1 MSAPACA
8 REAVRLRR
16 WGEAGNAALCAGLC
30 FLFGALVLQP
40 WRGSLGVPY
49 LYRGD
54 STLYQASVKGVLDH
68 GWYWHNASL
77 GAPGQ
82 AQLFDFPSLG
92 GDPLNVL
99 VFKFLGLFTDDSAV
113 VMNVFF
119 LLTFPAVGL
128 AAYLVL
134 RRLTLS
140 VPVAITCSILYALLP
155 YHFTRGEGHLLLSA
169 YYAVPLGAYLMLSVL
184 GDRVLFAGRRVA
196 LGTVA
201 LCVVISFAS
210 ASYYYSAFTVVL
222 VASAAVLRAIA
233 LRSRGPLLQGGGVV
247 AVIVALS
254 LLTLLPS
261 FAYWA
266 ANGTNPAVAHRAVF
280 ESELYG
286 LKFAQLVLPIE
297 DHRIGPLARARE
309 TYDGWFPRTEATF
322 DTPLGIVG
330 AIGFV
335 GLLGLCL
342 VQLVVPGRQ
351 LAPALYGNAAIAS
364 LLALLFA
371 WVGGLAVFVA
381 LLDPQVRSWNRLS
394 VFIAFFALL
403 AVGLVLDRLL
413 GRVGSI
419 AGAVLLCGVLAVGV
433 LDQTSTA
440 YEPHYDALATEYRS
454 DGDFVRDVES
464 RVPRGSMILQLPFMA
479 FPEAPELHAMAGYD
493 PLRGYLH
500 SRNLRWSYGRIKGRG
515 ENRSATISAEK
526 VPDLVRDAKAAG
538 FAGIYVDRF
547 GYADGASKIEQQLT
561 GEAGKPPLVSPNGR
575 LSFFQLTG

>member
-1 MSAPACA
+1 
-8 REAVRLRR
+8 VRLRR
-16 WGEAGNAALCAGLC
+16 WSEAGNAALCAGLC

-40 WRGSLGVPY
+40 WRGSIGVPY
-49 LYRGD
+49 DYRGD
-54 STLYQASVKGVLDH
+54 STLYQASIKGVLDH
-68 GWYWHNASL
+68 GWYWHNPSL

-99 VFKFLGLFTDDSAV
+99 VFKLLGLFTDDSAA

-140 VPVAITCSILYALLP
+140 VPVAIACSILYALLP
-155 YHFTRGEGHLLLSA
+155 YHFTRGEWHLLLSA
-169 YYAVPLGAYLMLSVL
+169 YYAVPLGAYLVLSVL
-184 GDRVLFAGRRVA
+184 GDRALFAGRRVA

-201 LCVVISFAS
+201 LCAVIAFAS

-233 LRSRGPLLQGGGVV
+233 LRSRRPLLQGAGV
-247 AVIVALS
+247 AGIIVGLS

-261 FAYWA
+261 FVYWA
-266 ANGTNPAVAHRAVF
+266 ANGTNSAVAHRSAF
-280 ESELYG
+280 ESELYA

-297 DHRIGPLARARE
+297 GHRIGPLARARE

-322 DTPLGIVG
+322 DTPLGIV
-330 AIGFV
+330 AATGFL

-342 VQLVVPGRQ
+342 VQLVTPGRQ
-351 LAPALYGNAAIAS
+351 LAPALYGNAAIAA

-371 WVGGLAVFVA
+371 WVGGLALFVA

-394 VFIAFFALL
+394 IFIGFFALL

-413 GRVGSI
+413 GRLGSI
-419 AGAVLLCGVLAVGV
+419 AGAVLLCGVLTIGV
-433 LDQTSTA
+433 LDQTSSS
-440 YEPHYDALATEYRS
+440 YEPEYGALATEYRS

-464 RVPRGSMILQLPFMA
+464 RVPRGSMIFQLPFMA
-479 FPEAPELHAMAGYD
+479 FPEAPELHAMAPYD

-500 SRNLRWSYGRIKGRG
+500 SRDLRWSYGRIKGRG
-515 ENRSATISAEK
+515 ENRAATIAAEK

-547 GYADGASKIEQQLT
+547 GYPDGATKVEQELTTET
-561 GEAGKPPLVSPNGR
+561 GESPLVSRDGR
-575 LSFFQLTG
+575 LSFFPLSG

>member
-1 MSAPACA
+1 M
-8 REAVRLRR
+8 RLRR

-49 LYRGD
+49 MYRGD

-68 GWYWHNASL
+68 GWYWHNSSL

-99 VFKFLGLFTDDSAV
+99 VFKFLGLFTSDSAV

-140 VPVAITCSILYALLP
+140 VPVAIACSILYALLP

-169 YYAVPLGAYLMLSVL
+169 YYAVPLGAYLVLSVL
-184 GDRVLFAGRRVA
+184 GDRVLFAGRRVV

-201 LCVVISFAS
+201 LCAVIAFAS
-210 ASYYYSAFTVVL
+210 ASYYYSAFTVLL
-222 VASAAVLRAIA
+222 VASAAALRAIA
-233 LRSRGPLLQGGGVV
+233 TRSRRPLVQGGGVV
-247 AVIVALS
+247 AVIVGLS

-266 ANGTNPAVAHRAVF
+266 ANGTNSAVAHRSVF

-297 DHRIGPLARARE
+297 NHRIGPLARARE

-322 DTPLGIVG
+322 DTPLGIVA

-342 VQLVVPGRQ
+342 VQLVAPGT
-351 LAPALYGNAAIAS
+351 AAGAS
-364 LLALLFA
+364 LVRERGDRVSA
-371 WVGGLAVFVA
+371 GAVV
-381 LLDPQVRSWNRLS
+381 
-394 VFIAFFALL
+394 
-403 AVGLVLDRLL
+403 
-413 GRVGSI
+413 RVGRGVRRLRRVARP
-419 AGAVLLCGVLAVGV
+419 AGAVLEPVIRLHRVLRAARSGARARPAARASG
-433 LDQTSTA
+433 LDRWRCA
-440 YEPHYDALATEYRS
+440 ALRRA
-454 DGDFVRDVES
+454 
-464 RVPRGSMILQLPFMA
+464 
-479 FPEAPELHAMAGYD
+479 
-493 PLRGYLH
+493 
-500 SRNLRWSYGRIKGRG
+500 
-515 ENRSATISAEK
+515 
-526 VPDLVRDAKAAG
+526 
-538 FAGIYVDRF
+538 
-547 GYADGASKIEQQLT
+547 
-561 GEAGKPPLVSPNGR
+561 
-575 LSFFQLTG
+575 

>member
-1 MSAPACA
+1 MSASA
-8 REAVRLRR
+8 RAGEAVRLRR

-40 WRGSLGVPY
+40 WRVSLGVPY

-68 GWYWHNASL
+68 GWYWHNGSL

-82 AQLFDFPSLG
+82 AQLFDFPSLC

-140 VPVAITCSILYALLP
+140 VPVAIACSILYALLP

-169 YYAVPLGAYLMLSVL
+169 YYAVPLGAYLVLSVL
-184 GDRVLFAGRRVA
+184 GDRVLFAGRRVT

-201 LCVVISFAS
+201 LCAVIAFAS

-233 LRSRGPLLQGGGVV
+233 LRSRRPLLQGGGVV
-247 AVIVALS
+247 AVIVGLS

-266 ANGTNPAVAHRAVF
+266 ANGTNPAVAHRSAF

-286 LKFAQLVLPIE
+286 LKLAQLVLPIE
-297 DHRIGPLARARE
+297 DHRIGPLSRARE
-309 TYDGWFPRTEATF
+309 TYDGWFPRTEASF
-322 DTPLGIVG
+322 DTPLGIVA

-342 VQLVVPGRQ
+342 VQLVAPGRP
-351 LAPALYGNAAIAS
+351 LAPTLYGNAAIAS

-371 WVGGLAVFVA
+371 WAGGFAVFVA
-381 LLDPQVRSWNRLS
+381 LVDPQVRSWNRLS

-440 YEPHYDALATEYRS
+440 YEPHYDALAADYRS
-454 DGDFVRDVES
+454 DGDFVRAVES

-479 FPEAPELHAMAGYD
+479 FPEAPELHAMADYD

-515 ENRSATISAEK
+515 ENRSATIAAEK

-547 GYADGASKIEQQLT
+547 GYADGASRIEQQLT

-575 LSFFQLTG
+575 LSFFQLAG